1 MNEQSSRQLA
11 NQTVRATKHAAV
23 REVTVAAAAAAAAA
37 AARGQDPY
45 VSKVGSKLQQAVAP

>member
-37 AARGQDPY
+37 RGQDPY